1 VYTGRR
7 GVALSTLW
15 LAMFP
20 DAFMAGGPQD
30 LASKLSP
37 ATNVLPHLLAVPE
50 FLSALQSRASYRRL
64 PR

>member
-1 VYTGRR
+1 
-7 GVALSTLW
+7 
-15 LAMFP
+15 MFP